1 MLSDA
6 PSAAVVQHPEFYVV
20 NAGLFIKTKTHE
32 DHLCGVP
39 GKKHSC
45 RLYGSFSSEGW
56 DNVCTL
62 GCSWWCRIASYSLAT
77 MQLGTHR
84 PTRLIDIACPEMAL
98 YFLLSTKVIRDRCQ
112 RQYSKQV
119 ITCTIRVSKCGTDKH

>member
-1 MLSDA
+1 MLQHKKKRRASICSDA
-6 PSAAVVQHPEFYVV
+6 PGAAVVQHPEFYVV
-20 NAGLFIKTKTHE
+20 NAGLFIKMKTHE

-45 RLYGSFSSEGW
+45 SLYGSFSSEGW

-77 MQLGTHR
+77 MQLGT
-84 PTRLIDIACPEMAL
+84 II
-98 YFLLSTKVIRDRCQ
+98 IRQNDSLDCFPY
-112 RQYSKQV
+112 QYS
-119 ITCTIRVSKCGTDKH
+119 CTTMFNS